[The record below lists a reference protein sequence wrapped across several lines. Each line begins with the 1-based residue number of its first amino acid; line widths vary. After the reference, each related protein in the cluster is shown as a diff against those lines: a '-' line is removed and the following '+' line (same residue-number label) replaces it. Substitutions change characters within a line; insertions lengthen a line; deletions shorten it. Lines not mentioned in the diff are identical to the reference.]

1 MKVGVCGAGG
11 RMGRAVCDAVSDAED
26 LALAA
31 TVDLDDP
38 LGSFTDA
45 EVDVVVDFTVPD
57 AVDENVTFYLDH
69 GIHAVVGTTG
79 WSDET
84 LAAWRRRAEEDE
96 ANLIVAP
103 NFALGAVLMMHLA
116 EIVAEHIPDVEI
128 IELHHDGKVDAPSGT
143 SLRTAEVIAAAR
155 EGAVS
160 PVLGE
165 GVEGARGA
173 ERDGIRVHAVRLPGL
188 VAHQEVIF
196 GAEGQTLSLRHD
208 TIDRTAF
215 MPGVLLAVRSVGSRP
230 GLTVGLEPLLGLD
243 DR

>member
-11 RMGRAVCDAVSDAED
+11 RMGRAVCEAVDDADD
-26 LALAA
+26 LELAA
-31 TVDLDDP
+31 TVDLDEP
-38 LGSFTDA
+38 LSTFEEAG
-45 EVDVVVDFTVPD
+45 VDVVVDFTVPD
-57 AVDENVTFYLDH
+57 AVDDNVTHYLDH

-79 WSDET
+79 WTDRT
-84 LAAWRRRAEEDE
+84 LEGWRRLAEDGD

-116 EIVAEHIPDVEI
+116 QVVAPHIPEVEI

-143 SLRTAEVIAAAR
+143 ALRTAEVIDAAR
-155 EGAVS
+155 EERTS
-160 PVLGE
+160 PVMGE
-165 GVEGARGA
+165 VVEGARGA

-196 GAEGQTLSLRHD
+196 GAEGQTLRLRHD
-208 TIDRTAF
+208 TVDRTAF
-215 MPGVLLAVRSVGSRP
+215 MPGVLLAVRSVATRP

-243 DR
+243 ER